1 MNIKIL
7 IQLLLFII
15 LVSTAAVTYY
25 YFYKNNK
32 TNMNVN
38 KINNNNEISIN
49 KNFSNLIKNIS
60 YDSTDNLGNKFTIKS
75 KTGEINIDSPDI
87 VYMTNV
93 EAIINL
99 INSDPIVIKSNYA
112 KYNKIN
118 YETNFKEDIL
128 LTYQTHIITSQN
140 LDLSF
145 ENNLATIYN
154 KIVYDNN
161 DIRLSADILEIDLIT
176 KNSRIFMDNKYKK
189 INITTN
195 K

>member
-15 LVSTAAVTYY
+15 LVSTAATYY

-32 TNMNVN
+32 TNVNVN
-38 KINNNNEISIN
+38 KTNNNNEISID
-49 KNFSNLIKNIS
+49 KNSSNLIKNIS
-60 YDSTDNLGNKFTIKS
+60 YASTDNLGNKFIIKS
-75 KTGEINIDSPDI
+75 ETGEISIDNPKF

-93 EAIINL
+93 KAIINL
-99 INSDPIVIKSNYA
+99 VNSDPIIIKANHA

-118 YETNFKEDIL
+118 YETNFKEDVL
-128 LTYQTHIITSQN
+128 LTYQAHRITSQN

-161 DIRLSADILEIDLIT
+161 NVKISADILEIDLIT
-176 KNSRIFMDNKYKK
+176 KNSKIFMDNEYKK
-189 INITTN
+189 IKITTN

>member
-15 LVSTAAVTYY
+15 LVSTAATYY
-25 YFYKNNK
+25 YYYKDNK
-32 TNMNVN
+32 TNTNVN
-38 KINNNNEISIN
+38 KINNNEISIN
-49 KNFSNLIKNIS
+49 KNSSNLIKNIS
-60 YDSTDNLGNKFTIKS
+60 YTSTDNFGNKFKIKS
-75 KTGEINIDSPDI
+75 EVGEIKIDNPDI

-93 EAIINL
+93 ETIINL
-99 INSDPIVIKSNYA
+99 INSDPIIIKSNYA

-118 YETNFKEDIL
+118 YETNFKEDVL
-128 LTYQTHIITSQN
+128 FTYQTHRITSQN

-161 DIRLSADILEIDLIT
+161 DVKLSADILEIDLIT
-176 KNSRIFMDNKYKK
+176 KNSKIFMDNEYKK
-189 INITTN
+189 IKITTN

>member
-15 LVSTAAVTYY
+15 LVSTAATYY
-25 YFYKNNK
+25 YFYNNK
-32 TNMNVN
+32 TNANVN
-38 KINNNNEISIN
+38 KINNNKISIN
-49 KNFSNLIKNIS
+49 KNSSNLIKNIS
-60 YDSTDNLGNKFTIKS
+60 YASTDNLGNKFIIKS
-75 KTGEINIDSPDI
+75 ETGEISIDNPKF

-93 EAIINL
+93 KAIINL
-99 INSDPIVIKSNYA
+99 INSDPIIIKSNHA

-128 LTYQTHIITSQN
+128 LTYQTHRITSQN

-154 KIVYDNN
+154 KIVYYNN

-189 INITTN
+189 IKITTN

>member
-15 LVSTAAVTYY
+15 LLSTAATYY
-25 YFYKNNK
+25 YFYKDNE
-32 TNMNVN
+32 TNTNVN

-49 KNFSNLIKNIS
+49 KNSSNLIKNIS
-60 YDSTDNLGNKFTIKS
+60 YMSTDNMGNKFKINS
-75 KTGEINIDSPDI
+75 EIGEINNDNPNI

-99 INSDPIVIKSNYA
+99 INSDPIIIKSNYA

-118 YETNFKEDIL
+118 YETNFEEDVL
-128 LTYQTHIITSQN
+128 LTHQTHRITSQN

-161 DIRLSADILEIDLIT
+161 NVKISADILEIDLIT
-176 KNSRIFMDNKYKK
+176 KNSKIFMDNEYKK
-189 INITTN
+189 IKITTN

>member
-15 LVSTAAVTYY
+15 LVSTAATYY

-32 TNMNVN
+32 TNANVN

-49 KNFSNLIKNIS
+49 KNSSNLIKNIS
-60 YDSTDNLGNKFTIKS
+60 YASTDNLGNKFIIKS
-75 KTGEINIDSPDI
+75 ETGEISIDNPNF

-93 EAIINL
+93 KAIINL
-99 INSDPIVIKSNYA
+99 INSDPIIIKSNHA

-118 YETNFKEDIL
+118 YETNFKENVL
-128 LTYQTHIITSQN
+128 LTYQTHKITSQN

-161 DIRLSADILEIDLIT
+161 NVKISADILEIDLIT
-176 KNSRIFMDNKYKK
+176 KNSKIFMNNEYKK
-189 INITTN
+189 IKITTN

>member
-15 LVSTAAVTYY
+15 LVSTAVTYY

-49 KNFSNLIKNIS
+49 KNSSNLIKNI
-60 YDSTDNLGNKFTIKS
+60 YYVSTDNLGNKFIIKS
-75 KTGEINIDSPDI
+75 KTGEINIVNPDI

-99 INSDPIVIKSNYA
+99 INSDPIIIKSNYA

-128 LTYQTHIITSQN
+128 LTYQAHRITSQN

-161 DIRLSADILEIDLIT
+161 NVKISADILEIDLIT
-176 KNSRIFMDNKYKK
+176 KNSKIFMNNEYKK
-189 INITTN
+189 IKITTN

>member
-15 LVSTAAVTYY
+15 LASSAATYY

-32 TNMNVN
+32 TNANVN
-38 KINNNNEISIN
+38 KINNNNEISIK
-49 KNFSNLIKNIS
+49 KNSSNLIKNIS
-60 YDSTDNLGNKFTIKS
+60 YASTDNLGNEFIIKS
-75 KTGEINIDSPDI
+75 ETGEINIDSPDM

-99 INSDPIVIKSNYA
+99 INSDPIIIKSNYA

-118 YETNFKEDIL
+118 YETNFKENVL
-128 LTYQTHIITSQN
+128 LTYQTHKITSQN

-161 DIRLSADILEIDLIT
+161 NVKISADILEIDLIT
-176 KNSRIFMDNKYKK
+176 KNSKIFMNNEYKK
-189 INITTN
+189 IKITTN

>member
-15 LVSTAAVTYY
+15 LASTTATYY
-25 YFYKNNK
+25 YFYKDNK
-32 TNMNVN
+32 TNANVN

-49 KNFSNLIKNIS
+49 KNSSNLIKNI
-60 YDSTDNLGNKFTIKS
+60 YYVSTDNLGNKFIIKS
-75 KTGEINIDSPDI
+75 KTGEINIVNPDI

-99 INSDPIVIKSNYA
+99 INSDPIIIKSNYA
-112 KYNKIN
+112 KYNKTN
-118 YETNFKEDIL
+118 YETNFKEDVL
-128 LTYQTHIITSQN
+128 LTYHAHRITSQN

-161 DIRLSADILEIDLIT
+161 NAKLSADILEIDLIT
-176 KNSRIFMDNKYKK
+176 KNSKIFMNNEYKK
-189 INITTN
+189 IKITTN

>member
-15 LVSTAAVTYY
+15 LTSTAATYY

-32 TNMNVN
+32 TNANVN
-38 KINNNNEISIN
+38 KINNNNEISID
-49 KNFSNLIKNIS
+49 KNSSNLIKNIS
-60 YDSTDNLGNKFTIKS
+60 YASTDNLGNKFIIKS
-75 KTGEINIDSPDI
+75 NTGEISIDNPNI
-87 VYMTNV
+87 VYMVNV

-99 INSDPIVIKSNYA
+99 INSDPIIIKSNYA

-128 LTYQTHIITSQN
+128 LTYQTHRVTSQN

-161 DIRLSADILEIDLIT
+161 NAKLSADILEIDLIT
-176 KNSRIFMDNKYKK
+176 KNSKIFMDNEYKK
-189 INITTN
+189 IKITMN

>member
-15 LVSTAAVTYY
+15 LVSTAATYY

-32 TNMNVN
+32 TNANVN
-38 KINNNNEISIN
+38 KINNNNVISID
-49 KNFSNLIKNIS
+49 KNSSNLIKNIS
-60 YDSTDNLGNKFTIKS
+60 YASTDNLGNKFIIKS
-75 KTGEINIDSPDI
+75 ETGKISIDNPSI

-99 INSDPIVIKSNYA
+99 INSDPIIIKANHA

-118 YETNFKEDIL
+118 YETNFEEDVL
-128 LTYQTHIITSQN
+128 LTHQTHRITSQN

-161 DIRLSADILEIDLIT
+161 NVKISADILEIDLIT
-176 KNSRIFMDNKYKK
+176 KNSKIFMNNEYKK
-189 INITTN
+189 IKITTN

>member
-15 LVSTAAVTYY
+15 LASTATTYY

-32 TNMNVN
+32 TNANVD

-49 KNFSNLIKNIS
+49 KNSSNLIKNIS
-60 YDSTDNLGNKFTIKS
+60 YTSTDNLGNKFIIKS
-75 KTGEINIDSPDI
+75 ETGEISIDNQNI

-93 EAIINL
+93 KAIINL
-99 INSDPIVIKSNYA
+99 INSDPIIIKANHA

-128 LTYQTHIITSQN
+128 LTYQAHRITSQN

-154 KIVYDNN
+154 EIVYDNN
-161 DIRLSADILEIDLIT
+161 NVKISADILEIDLIT
-176 KNSRIFMDNKYKK
+176 KNSKIFMDNEYKK
-189 INITTN
+189 IKITTN

>member
-15 LVSTAAVTYY
+15 LVSTAVTYY
-25 YFYKNNK
+25 YFYKGNK
-32 TNMNVN
+32 TNANVN
-38 KINNNNEISIN
+38 KINNNEISIN
-49 KNFSNLIKNIS
+49 KNSSNLIKNI
-60 YDSTDNLGNKFTIKS
+60 YYASTDNLGNKFIIKS
-75 KTGEINIDSPDI
+75 KTGEINIVNPDI

-99 INSDPIVIKSNYA
+99 INSDPIIIKSNYA
-112 KYNKIN
+112 KYNKTN
-118 YETNFKEDIL
+118 YEANFKEDVL
-128 LTYQTHIITSQN
+128 LTYQTHRITSQN

-161 DIRLSADILEIDLIT
+161 NVKLSADILEIDLIT
-176 KNSRIFMDNKYKK
+176 KNSKIFMNNEYKK
-189 INITTN
+189 IKITTN

>member
-7 IQLLLFII
+7 IQLLLFTI
-15 LVSTAAVTYY
+15 LVSTVTTYY

-32 TNMNVN
+32 TNTNIN

-49 KNFSNLIKNIS
+49 KNSSNLIKNI
-60 YDSTDNLGNKFTIKS
+60 YYASTDNLGNKFIIKS
-75 KTGEINIDSPDI
+75 NTGEINIDNPNF
-87 VYMTNV
+87 VYMVDV

-99 INSDPIVIKSNYA
+99 INSDPIIIKSNYA

-118 YETNFKEDIL
+118 YETNFEEDIL
-128 LTYQTHIITSQN
+128 LTYQDHRVTSQN

-161 DIRLSADILEIDLIT
+161 NIKISADILEIDLIT
-176 KNSRIFMDNKYKK
+176 KNSKIFMNNEYKK
-189 INITTN
+189 IKITTN

>member
-15 LVSTAAVTYY
+15 LVSTAVTYY

-49 KNFSNLIKNIS
+49 KNSSNLIKNIS
-60 YDSTDNLGNKFTIKS
+60 YASTDNLGNKFTIKS
-75 KTGEINIDSPDI
+75 KTGEINIDSPNI

-118 YETNFKEDIL
+118 YETNFKENIL
-128 LTYQTHIITSQN
+128 LTYQTHRITSQN

>member
-15 LVSTAAVTYY
+15 LVSTATTYY

-32 TNMNVN
+32 TNANIN
-38 KINNNNEISIN
+38 KINNNNEISIK
-49 KNFSNLIKNIS
+49 KNSSNLIKNI
-60 YDSTDNLGNKFTIKS
+60 YYVSTDNLGNKFIIKS
-75 KTGEINIDSPDI
+75 NTGEINIDNPSI
-87 VYMTNV
+87 VYMANV

-99 INSDPIVIKSNYA
+99 INSDPIIIKSNYA

-128 LTYQTHIITSQN
+128 LTYQTHRITSQN

-161 DIRLSADILEIDLIT
+161 NVKISADILEIDLIT
-176 KNSRIFMDNKYKK
+176 KNSKIFMDNEYKK
-189 INITTN
+189 IKITTN

>member
-15 LVSTAAVTYY
+15 LVSTAATYY

-32 TNMNVN
+32 TNANIN
-38 KINNNNEISIN
+38 KINNNEISIN
-49 KNFSNLIKNIS
+49 KNSSNLIKNI
-60 YDSTDNLGNKFTIKS
+60 YYASTDDLGNKFIIKS
-75 KTGEINIDSPDI
+75 NTGEISIDNPSI

-99 INSDPIVIKSNYA
+99 INSDPIIIKANHA
-112 KYNKIN
+112 IYNKIN
-118 YETNFKEDIL
+118 YETNFKEDVL
-128 LTYQTHIITSQN
+128 LTYQAHRITSQN

-161 DIRLSADILEIDLIT
+161 NVKISADILEIDLIT
-176 KNSRIFMDNKYKK
+176 KNSKIFMDNEYKK
-189 INITTN
+189 IKITTN

>member
-15 LVSTAAVTYY
+15 LVSTAATYY
-25 YFYKNNK
+25 YFYEDIK
-32 TNMNVN
+32 TNANVN
-38 KINNNNEISIN
+38 KINNNNEISIK
-49 KNFSNLIKNIS
+49 KNSSNLIKNIYYS
-60 YDSTDNLGNKFTIKS
+60 SIDNLGNKFIIKS
-75 KTGEINIDSPDI
+75 KTGEINIDNSDI

-99 INSDPIVIKSNYA
+99 INSDPIIIKSNYA

-118 YETNFKEDIL
+118 YETNFEEDVL
-128 LTYQTHIITSQN
+128 LIHQTHRITSQN

-154 KIVYDNN
+154 KIVYDHNN
-161 DIRLSADILEIDLIT
+161 TKLSADILKIDLIT
-176 KNSRIFMDNKYKK
+176 KNSKIFMDNEYKK
-189 INITTN
+189 IKITTN
-195 K
+195 

>member
-15 LVSTAAVTYY
+15 LVSTITTYY
-25 YFYKNNK
+25 YFYKNSK
-32 TNMNVN
+32 TNANVN
-38 KINNNNEISIN
+38 KINNNEISIN
-49 KNFSNLIKNIS
+49 KNSSNLIKNIFYTS
-60 YDSTDNLGNKFTIKS
+60 NDNLGNKFIIKS
-75 KTGEINIDSPDI
+75 ETGEINIDNPDL

-128 LTYQTHIITSQN
+128 LTYQDHRVTSQN

-154 KIVYDNN
+154 KIVYDHNN
-161 DIRLSADILEIDLIT
+161 TKLSADILEIDLIT
-176 KNSRIFMDNKYKK
+176 KNSKIFMDNEYKK
-189 INITTN
+189 IKVTTN

>member
-15 LVSTAAVTYY
+15 LASTTATYY
-25 YFYKNNK
+25 YFYKDNK
-32 TNMNVN
+32 TNANVN

-49 KNFSNLIKNIS
+49 KNSSNLIKNI
-60 YDSTDNLGNKFTIKS
+60 YYVSTDNLGNKFIIKS
-75 KTGEINIDSPDI
+75 KTGEINIVNPDI

-99 INSDPIVIKSNYA
+99 INSDPIIIKSNYA

-118 YETNFKEDIL
+118 YETNFEEDVL
-128 LTYQTHIITSQN
+128 LTYQTHRITSQN

-161 DIRLSADILEIDLIT
+161 NVKLSADILEIDLIT
-176 KNSRIFMDNKYKK
+176 KNSKIFMDNEYKK
-189 INITTN
+189 IKITTN

>member
-15 LVSTAAVTYY
+15 LVSTATTYY

-32 TNMNVN
+32 TNVNVN
-38 KINNNNEISIN
+38 KINNNNEISID
-49 KNFSNLIKNIS
+49 KNSSNLIKNIS
-60 YDSTDNLGNKFTIKS
+60 YASTDNLGNKFIIKS
-75 KTGEINIDSPDI
+75 ETGEISIDNPSI

-99 INSDPIVIKSNYA
+99 INSDPIIIKSNHA

-118 YETNFKEDIL
+118 YETNFKENVL
-128 LTYQTHIITSQN
+128 LTYQTHKITSQN

-161 DIRLSADILEIDLIT
+161 NVKISADILEIDLIT
-176 KNSRIFMDNKYKK
+176 KNSKIFMNNEYKK
-189 INITTN
+189 IKITTN

>member
-15 LVSTAAVTYY
+15 LASTVTTYY
-25 YFYKNNK
+25 HFYKDNK

-38 KINNNNEISIN
+38 KINNNEISIN
-49 KNFSNLIKNIS
+49 KNSSNLIKNIS
-60 YDSTDNLGNKFTIKS
+60 YNSTDNLGNKFMIKS
-75 KTGEINIDSPDI
+75 KTGKIGIDNPDI
-87 VYMTNV
+87 IYMTNV
-93 EAIINL
+93 EAIIDL
-99 INSDPIVIKSNYA
+99 INSDLIIIKSNYA

-128 LTYQTHIITSQN
+128 LTYQTHRITSQN

-189 INITTN
+189 IKITTN

>member
-15 LVSTAAVTYY
+15 LVSTATTYY

-32 TNMNVN
+32 TNANIN

-49 KNFSNLIKNIS
+49 KNSSNLIKNIS
-60 YDSTDNLGNKFTIKS
+60 YTSTDNLGNKFTIKS
-75 KTGEINIDSPDI
+75 EIGEISIDNPSI

-99 INSDPIVIKSNYA
+99 INSDPIIIKANQA

-128 LTYQTHIITSQN
+128 LTYQAHRITSQN

-154 KIVYDNN
+154 KIVYDHNN
-161 DIRLSADILEIDLIT
+161 TKLSADILEIDLIT
-176 KNSRIFMDNKYKK
+176 KNSKIFMDNEYKK
-189 INITTN
+189 IKITTN

>member
-15 LVSTAAVTYY
+15 LVSTAATYY

-32 TNMNVN
+32 TNANVN
-38 KINNNNEISIN
+38 KINNNNGISID
-49 KNFSNLIKNIS
+49 KNSSNLIKNIS
-60 YDSTDNLGNKFTIKS
+60 YASTDNLGNKFIIKS
-75 KTGEINIDSPDI
+75 ETGEISIDNPSI

-99 INSDPIVIKSNYA
+99 INSDPIIIKANHA

-128 LTYQTHIITSQN
+128 LTYQAHRITSQN

-161 DIRLSADILEIDLIT
+161 NVKISADILEIDLIT
-176 KNSRIFMDNKYKK
+176 KNSKIFMNNEYKK
-189 INITTN
+189 IKITTN

>member
-15 LVSTAAVTYY
+15 LVSTAATYY
-25 YFYKNNK
+25 YFYNNK
-32 TNMNVN
+32 TNANVN
-38 KINNNNEISIN
+38 KINNNKISIN
-49 KNFSNLIKNIS
+49 KNSSNLIKNIS
-60 YDSTDNLGNKFTIKS
+60 YASTDNLGNKFIIKS
-75 KTGEINIDSPDI
+75 ETGEISIDNPSI

-99 INSDPIVIKSNYA
+99 INSDPIIIKSNYA

-128 LTYQTHIITSQN
+128 LTYQTHRITSQN

-161 DIRLSADILEIDLIT
+161 NVKISADILEIDLIT
-176 KNSRIFMDNKYKK
+176 KNSKIFMDNEYKK
-189 INITTN
+189 IKITTN

>member
-15 LVSTAAVTYY
+15 LVSTAATYY
-25 YFYKNNK
+25 YFYNKK
-32 TNMNVN
+32 TNVNVN
-38 KINNNNEISIN
+38 KINNNKISIN
-49 KNFSNLIKNIS
+49 KNSSNLIKNIS
-60 YDSTDNLGNKFTIKS
+60 YASTDNLGNKFIIKS
-75 KTGEINIDSPDI
+75 ETGEIGIDNPSI

-99 INSDPIVIKSNYA
+99 INSDPIIIKANHA

-118 YETNFKEDIL
+118 YETNFKEDVL
-128 LTYQTHIITSQN
+128 LTYQAHRITSQN

-161 DIRLSADILEIDLIT
+161 NVKISADILEIDLIT
-176 KNSRIFMDNKYKK
+176 KNSKIFMNNEYKK
-189 INITTN
+189 IKITTN

>member
-15 LVSTAAVTYY
+15 LVSTAATYY

-32 TNMNVN
+32 TNANIN
-38 KINNNNEISIN
+38 KINNNEISIN
-49 KNFSNLIKNIS
+49 KNSSNLIKNIS
-60 YDSTDNLGNKFTIKS
+60 YASTDNLGNKFIIKS
-75 KTGEINIDSPDI
+75 ETGKMSIDNPSI
-87 VYMTNV
+87 IYMTNV

-99 INSDPIVIKSNYA
+99 INSDPIIIKSNYA
-112 KYNKIN
+112 KYNKTN
-118 YETNFKEDIL
+118 YEANFKEDVL
-128 LTYQTHIITSQN
+128 LTYQAHRITSQN

-161 DIRLSADILEIDLIT
+161 NVKISADILEIDLIT
-176 KNSRIFMDNKYKK
+176 KNSKIFMNNEYKK
-189 INITTN
+189 IKITTN

>member
-15 LVSTAAVTYY
+15 LVSTAATYY
-25 YFYKNNK
+25 YFYNNK
-32 TNMNVN
+32 TNANVN
-38 KINNNNEISIN
+38 KINNNKISIN

-60 YDSTDNLGNKFTIKS
+60 YASTDNLGNKFIIKS
-75 KTGEINIDSPDI
+75 ETGEISIDNPSI

-99 INSDPIVIKSNYA
+99 INSDPIIIKANHA

-128 LTYQTHIITSQN
+128 LTYQAHRITSQN

-161 DIRLSADILEIDLIT
+161 NVKISADILEIDLIT
-176 KNSRIFMDNKYKK
+176 KNSKIFMNNEYKK
-189 INITTN
+189 IKITTN

>member
-7 IQLLLFII
+7 IQLLLFTI
-15 LVSTAAVTYY
+15 LVSTVTTYY

-32 TNMNVN
+32 TNANVN

-49 KNFSNLIKNIS
+49 KNSSNLIKNI
-60 YDSTDNLGNKFTIKS
+60 YYASTDNLGNKFIIKS
-75 KTGEINIDSPDI
+75 ETGKISIDNPSI

-99 INSDPIVIKSNYA
+99 INSDPIIIKSNYA

-128 LTYQTHIITSQN
+128 LTYQAHRITSQN

>member
-15 LVSTAAVTYY
+15 LVSTVTTYY

-32 TNMNVN
+32 TNANIN

-49 KNFSNLIKNIS
+49 KNSSNLIKNI
-60 YDSTDNLGNKFTIKS
+60 YYVSTDNLGNKFIIKS
-75 KTGEINIDSPDI
+75 KTGEINIVNPDI

-99 INSDPIVIKSNYA
+99 INSDPIIIKANHA

-118 YETNFKEDIL
+118 YETNFKEDVL
-128 LTYQTHIITSQN
+128 LTYQAHRITSQN

-161 DIRLSADILEIDLIT
+161 NVKISADILEIDLIT
-176 KNSRIFMDNKYKK
+176 KNSKIFMNNEYKK
-189 INITTN
+189 IKITTN

>member
-15 LVSTAAVTYY
+15 LVSTALTYY
-25 YFYKNNK
+25 YIFKDDK
-32 TNMNVN
+32 TNASVN
-38 KINNNNEISIN
+38 KINNNEISID
-49 KNFSNLIKNIS
+49 KNSSNLITNIS
-60 YDSTDNLGNKFTIKS
+60 YASTDNLGNKFIIKS
-75 KTGEINIDSPDI
+75 KTGKIGIDNPNI
-87 VYMTNV
+87 VYMVGV

-99 INSDPIVIKSNYA
+99 INSNPIIIKSNYA

-128 LTYQTHIITSQN
+128 LTYQAHRITSQN

-189 INITTN
+189 IKITTN

>member
-15 LVSTAAVTYY
+15 LVSTTVTYY
-25 YFYKNNK
+25 YYYKGNK
-32 TNMNVN
+32 TNANVN
-38 KINNNNEISIN
+38 KINNNNEISID
-49 KNFSNLIKNIS
+49 KNSSNLITNIS
-60 YDSTDNLGNKFTIKS
+60 YASTDNLGNKFKIKS
-75 KTGEINIDSPDI
+75 KTGKINIDNLNI

-99 INSDPIVIKSNYA
+99 INSDPIIIKSNYA

-118 YETNFKEDIL
+118 YETNFEEDVL
-128 LTYQTHIITSQN
+128 LTYQTHRITSQN
-140 LDLSF
+140 IDLSF

-154 KIVYDNN
+154 KIEYDNN
-161 DIRLSADILEIDLIT
+161 NVKLSADILEIDLIT
-176 KNSRIFMDNKYKK
+176 KNSKIFMDNEYKK
-189 INITTN
+189 IKITTN

>member
-1 MNIKIL
+1 MNIKTL

-15 LVSTAAVTYY
+15 LVSTTVTYY
-25 YFYKNNK
+25 YYYKGNK
-32 TNMNVN
+32 TNANVN

-49 KNFSNLIKNIS
+49 KNSSNLIKNI
-60 YDSTDNLGNKFTIKS
+60 YYVSTDNLGNKFIIKS
-75 KTGEINIDSPDI
+75 KTGEINIVNPDI

-99 INSDPIVIKSNYA
+99 INSDPIIIKSNYA

-118 YETNFKEDIL
+118 YETNFEEDVL
-128 LTYQTHIITSQN
+128 LTYQTHRITSQN

-161 DIRLSADILEIDLIT
+161 NVKISADILEIDLIT
-176 KNSRIFMDNKYKK
+176 KNSKIFMNNEYKK
-189 INITTN
+189 IKITTN

>member
-15 LVSTAAVTYY
+15 LVSTTVTYY
-25 YFYKNNK
+25 YYYKGNK
-32 TNMNVN
+32 TNANVN
-38 KINNNNEISIN
+38 KINNNNEISID
-49 KNFSNLIKNIS
+49 KNSSSLITNIS
-60 YDSTDNLGNKFTIKS
+60 YASTDNLGNKFKIKS
-75 KTGEINIDSPDI
+75 KTGKISIDNLNI

-99 INSDPIVIKSNYA
+99 INSDPIIIKSNYA

-118 YETNFKEDIL
+118 YETNFEEDVL
-128 LTYQTHIITSQN
+128 LTYQTHRITSQN

-161 DIRLSADILEIDLIT
+161 DVKLSADILEIDLIT
-176 KNSRIFMDNKYKK
+176 KNSKIFMDNEYKK
-189 INITTN
+189 IKITTN